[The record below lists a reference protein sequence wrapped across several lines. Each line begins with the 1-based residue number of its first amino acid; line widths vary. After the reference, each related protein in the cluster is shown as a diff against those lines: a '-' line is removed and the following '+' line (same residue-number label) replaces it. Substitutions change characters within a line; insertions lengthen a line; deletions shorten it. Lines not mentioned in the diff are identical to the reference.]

1 MNPPSDPLATDRFHY
16 APEVVVRHH
25 PQYGAAFHHWL
36 ECQLEGFAR
45 PADRAVALDVGAHE
59 GEFFQ
64 SFLAADLVS
73 SVVLFEPNPTNAEC
87 LRRKFQGARVTIEE
101 MAVAAQCGSADFG
114 YGDDTATGS
123 LLKPVGWT
131 PTATLNTRVVVTTLD
146 DYATRHGL
154 LDRVNVLKIDTQ
166 GSDLQVLIGAE
177 GLLAASQPVI
187 IVEMIY
193 APLYENQGDPAELL
207 LWLTRR
213 GYRLAGLF
221 DEHYS
226 REGWLAWCD
235 ACFLPVS
242 RMSPDLPPFMIR
254 QSLPAATEP
263 ANSDPAAGRSDARA
277 STPDTQRKSRLQKWM
292 ARLSNSHD

>member
-1 MNPPSDPLATDRFHY
+1 MNPPSDPLTVRFCY
-16 APEVVVRHH
+16 TPEVVIRHD
-25 PQYGAAFHHWL
+25 PQYGASFHNWL
-36 ECQLEGFAR
+36 RCQLEGFAR
-45 PADRAVALDVGAHE
+45 PPARAVALDVGAHE
-59 GEFFQ
+59 GDFFQ

-73 SVVLFEPNPTNAEC
+73 SAVLFEPNPTNASC
-87 LRRKFQGARVTIEE
+87 LRQKFPGARITIEE
-101 MAVAAQCGSADFG
+101 MAVAARCGSADFG

-123 LLKPVGWT
+123 LLKPVGCT
-131 PTATLNTRVVVTTLD
+131 PSATQNTQVAVTSLD
-146 DYATRHGL
+146 EYATRNGL

-166 GSDLQVLIGAE
+166 GSDLQVLLGSE
-177 GLLAASQPVI
+177 ELLAASQPVI
-187 IVEMIY
+187 IVEMIF
-193 APLYENQGDPAELL
+193 ASLYENQGDPSELL

-254 QSLPAATEP
+254 QSPLATTEP
-263 ANSDPAAGRSDARA
+263 ANPSPASDRQGVVVPPPVQR
-277 STPDTQRKSRLQKWM
+277 RKSWLQKLRV
-292 ARLSNSHD
+292 RLAKSHH